1 MVGPTTGPTGPRK
14 LDDGVLDM
22 SSLLE
27 VFQPSADP
35 LGSQWLSALVAV
47 IPIVC
52 MLVTLGALRW
62 KAHIAGAVSWALA
75 FVVAILAFKMPVM
88 MAVSSSFQG
97 FIYGLFPIVWILLM
111 AIWMYQ
117 VTVISG
123 RFEDLRNTFFLI
135 SDDPR
140 VLGLLIAFCFGGL
153 LEALAG
159 FGAPVAIAA
168 AMLVAVGFSPIR
180 AALIALLANT
190 VPVAFGAVGLP
201 VIQAAAVGGF
211 ENVLSISPTTGR
223 LTAMLCLV
231 VPFLLLA
238 VMDGKKGIKECWPF
252 GLVVGVTFGIV
263 KWIVSATP
271 LYTLTELVAA
281 LVSVAVAIA
290 FTRVWKP
297 GGDSEVVSRIGRPVD
312 PALETETAK
321 TEAADTSNLTGNKIF
336 MALVPYLMV
345 IVVFG
350 IAAIP
355 AVKDFFVSLDGSGKT
370 GWARFQW
377 PGLSEMLSASGAP
390 ASHRTFAFPWAST
403 PGILLALVA
412 ILTALVYKVSMKDA
426 FKELWVNVKK
436 MKFAMLTIGAVV
448 ALAYVMGDSGQTL
461 ALGTFIAGAG
471 AIYPFLAP
479 VLGWIGTYVTGSD
492 TSANI
497 LFSGL
502 QSNVGQEIGSASALG
517 VDGMRQLLVGSNAA
531 GGVVGKM
538 ISPQSLAIA
547 SSAIGLAGSESAIL
561 RRIIAWSFILLFLL
575 CLLAGLMSTPVL
587 SWLIPPMLG

>member
-1 MVGPTTGPTGPRK
+1 
-14 LDDGVLDM
+14 M

-35 LGSQWLSALVAV
+35 LGSQWLSALVAFV
-47 IPIVC
+47 PIVC
-52 MLVTLGALRW
+52 MLVTLGVLRW

-75 FVVAILAFKMPVM
+75 LVVGILAFNMPIT
-88 MAVSSSFQG
+88 MAISSSLQG
-97 FIYGLFPIVWILLM
+97 FVYGLFPIVWILLM

-168 AMLVAVGFSPIR
+168 AMLVAIGFSPIR
-180 AALIALLANT
+180 SALIALLANT

-201 VIQAAAVGGF
+201 VLMAAKTGGF
-211 ENVLSISPTTGR
+211 GEDGVLAVSPITGR

-238 VMDGKKGIKECWPF
+238 VMDGKKGVKECWPF

-271 LYTLTELVAA
+271 LYNLTELIAA
-281 LVSVAVAIA
+281 VVSVGVAIG
-290 FTRVWKP
+290 FTRIWKP
-297 GGDSEVVSRIGRPVD
+297 RGDSEVVSRISRPVD
-312 PALETETAK
+312 PDLETETA
-321 TEAADTSNLTGNKIF
+321 TVEAADTSKLTGKSIF

-350 IAAIP
+350 LAAIP
-355 AVKDFFVSLDGSGKT
+355 AVKNFLVALDGSDAKT

-377 PGLSEMLSASGAP
+377 PGLAELLAADGKAS
-390 ASHRTFAFPWAST
+390 SHQTFAFQWAST

-412 ILTALVYKVSMKDA
+412 ILTALIYKVSMKDA

-436 MKFAMLTIGAVV
+436 MKFAMLTIGSVV
-448 ALAYVMGDSGQTL
+448 ALAYVMGDSGQTI

-471 AIYPFLAP
+471 VIYPFLAP

-502 QSNVGQEIGSASALG
+502 QSNVGQQIGDASALG

-547 SSAIGLAGSESAIL
+547 ASAIGLAGSESAIL

-587 SWLIPPMLG
+587 SWLVPPFSG